1 MKRRQLLT
9 FSIAGTAA
17 LCAPVPVMAQ
27 GRTLRL
33 VVPYA
38 AGGGVDAQARA
49 LAIPLGTAL
58 SRPVVVD
65 NRAGGSTRIGTDFV
79 RRAAPDGGTV
89 LLMPAIAWIGFVASG
104 IFDYE
109 PWKTLVPVCQMA
121 ETPYNFLQTRA
132 GSGLD
137 SWEKVRA
144 HAQRTPGGIRI
155 GGPSAGGIIEYTV
168 DDLFRRGGI
177 SGVYAPFSGS
187 GPAHAALLGG
197 TVDLQILPFGDGMGN
212 VASGATHPI
221 AVSAAQRQPRAP
233 NVPTFAELGIGET
246 LINTFSLWVPAGTPP
261 ATVVELATAVKSS
274 TAEPTF
280 KAFMEDRLAFAVGFK
295 DAGTTASELADVER
309 LWLPR
314 LKGSR

>member
-9 FSIAGTAA
+9 LSLAGSAA
-17 LCAPVPVMAQ
+17 LCAPAAVFAQ
-27 GRTLRL
+27 GPTLRL

-49 LAIPLGTAL
+49 LAIPLSAAL
-58 SRPVVVD
+58 SRSVIVE

-79 RRAAPDGGTV
+79 RRAPPDGGTV
-89 LLMPAIAWIGFVASG
+89 LLMPAIAWIGFVASA

-144 HAQRTPGGIRI
+144 HAQRTPGGLRI
-155 GGPSAGGIIEYTV
+155 GGPSAGGIIEYTI

-177 SGVYAPFSGS
+177 SGIYAPFSGS

-197 TVDLQILPFGDGMGN
+197 TVDMQILPFGDGMGN
-212 VASGATHPI
+212 VSSGATHPI
-221 AVSAAQRQPRAP
+221 AVSSVQRQLRAP

-246 LINTFSLWVPAGTPP
+246 LMNTFSLWVPPGTPP
-261 ATVVELATAVKSS
+261 PVVAEMAAAVKAS
-274 TAEPTF
+274 TSDPAL
-280 KAFMEDRLAFAVGFK
+280 KALLEDRLAFVVGFK
-295 DAGTTASELADVER
+295 DAAATMSDLASVER
-309 LWLPR
+309 AWMPR
-314 LKGSR
+314 LKGSK